1 MPINFLLFYYMNLIS
16 LNSSEGEG
24 VADPPPP
31 LQRFT
36 HELDYEMDIKYGVIF
51 AIKSKYHKMEPCKK
65 NYLLLINK

>member
-1 MPINFLLFYYMNLIS
+1 MPINFLLFYYVNLIS

-31 LQRFT
+31 QRFT

>member
-1 MPINFLLFYYMNLIS
+1 MGRGLRI
-16 LNSSEGEG
+16 
-24 VADPPPP
+24 PPP